1 MTTALRLVLL
11 LGVTFAVARI
21 SAFAADARAIET
33 EIRQLDASRVDALLK
48 HDLKALEQLFAADMV
63 YVHSAGKID
72 TKKPYLASLA
82 AGNLT
87 YISIRYDP
95 APGVLVAG
103 RETAV
108 VTGRATIEFKT
119 KAGQLNKRV
128 LTTTTVYARGG
139 RRVEGRVLPG
149 DAGGAVD
156 PNGMVHGC
164 LLWGT
169 GWTGWAG
176 FGAHT

>member
-1 MTTALRLVLL
+1 MKTALRLALVLAFP
-11 LGVTFAVARI
+11 FACSVV
-21 SAFAADARAIET
+21 SASAADTRAIET

-48 HDLKALEQLFAADMV
+48 NDLKALEQLFAEDMV

-72 TKKPYLASLA
+72 RKKPYLASLA

-87 YISIRYDP
+87 YLSIRYDP

-119 KAGQLNKRV
+119 KAGQLNQRV
-128 LTTTTVYARGG
+128 LTTTTVYARGA
-139 RRVEGRVLPG
+139 
-149 DAGGAVD
+149 AGWKVVSYQATPVV
-156 PNGMVHGC
+156 P
-164 LLWGT
+164 
-169 GWTGWAG
+169 
-176 FGAHT
+176 

>member
-1 MTTALRLVLL
+1 MKITRRVALFLALTSA
-11 LGVTFAVARI
+11 LGVAA
-21 SAFAADARAIET
+21 APAADVRAVEA
-33 EIRQLDASRVDALLK
+33 EIRQLDAGRIEALLK
-48 HDLKALEQLFAADMV
+48 NDLKALEQLFAEDMV

-72 TKKPYLASLA
+72 SKKPYLASLA

-87 YISIRYDP
+87 YLSIRYDP

-128 LTTTTVYARGG
+128 LTTTTVYARGAASWK
-139 RRVEGRVLPG
+139 VVSYQATP
-149 DAGGAVD
+149 VV
-156 PNGMVHGC
+156 P
-164 LLWGT
+164 
-169 GWTGWAG
+169 
-176 FGAHT
+176 

>member
-1 MTTALRLVLL
+1 MKTVLRLALVH
-11 LGVTFAVARI
+11 VFTAVFGAATA
-21 SAFAADARAIET
+21 SAAADRAIEA
-33 EIRQLDASRVDALLK
+33 EIRRLDAGRIEALLK
-48 HDLKALEQLFAADMV
+48 NDLKSLEQLFAEDMV

-87 YISIRYDP
+87 YISIRYEP

-119 KAGQLNKRV
+119 KSGQLNKRV
-128 LTTTTVYARGG
+128 LTTTTVYARGAAG
-139 RRVEGRVLPG
+139 WKVVSYQATPNLP
-149 DAGGAVD
+149 
-156 PNGMVHGC
+156 
-164 LLWGT
+164 
-169 GWTGWAG
+169 
-176 FGAHT
+176 

>member
-1 MTTALRLVLL
+1 MKTALRLALVLAF
-11 LGVTFAVARI
+11 T
-21 SAFAADARAIET
+21 SAFGVVSASAADARAIET
-33 EIRQLDASRVDALLK
+33 EIRQLDAGRVEALLK
-48 HDLKALEQLFAADMV
+48 NDLKALEQLFAEDMV

-128 LTTTTVYARGG
+128 LTTTTVYARGA
-139 RRVEGRVLPG
+139 
-149 DAGGAVD
+149 AGWKVMSYQATPVV
-156 PNGMVHGC
+156 P
-164 LLWGT
+164 
-169 GWTGWAG
+169 
-176 FGAHT
+176 

>member
-1 MTTALRLVLL
+1 MKTAFRLALVLAFTSASGVVTAL
-11 LGVTFAVARI
+11 
-21 SAFAADARAIET
+21 AADARAIET
-33 EIRQLDASRVDALLK
+33 EIRQLDAGRVEALLK
-48 HDLKALEQLFAADMV
+48 NDLKALEQLFAEDMV

-128 LTTTTVYARGG
+128 LTTTTVYARGT
-139 RRVEGRVLPG
+139 
-149 DAGGAVD
+149 AGWKVVSYQATPVV
-156 PNGMVHGC
+156 P
-164 LLWGT
+164 
-169 GWTGWAG
+169 
-176 FGAHT
+176 

>member
-1 MTTALRLVLL
+1 MKTTRRVALLFALTSA
-11 LGVTFAVARI
+11 LGVGAAP
-21 SAFAADARAIET
+21 AADARAIET
-33 EIRQLDASRVDALLK
+33 EIRQLDAGRVDALLK
-48 HDLKALEQLFAADMV
+48 NDLKALEQLFAEDMV

-108 VTGRATIEFKT
+108 VTGLATIEFKT

-128 LTTTTVYARGG
+128 LTTTTVYARG
-139 RRVEGRVLPG
+139 
-149 DAGGAVD
+149 A
-156 PNGMVHGC
+156 
-164 LLWGT
+164 T
-169 GWTGWAG
+169 GWKVVSYQATPA
-176 FGAHT
+176 AP

>member
-1 MTTALRLVLL
+1 MKTALRLALVLTFTSAC
-11 LGVTFAVARI
+11 GVV
-21 SAFAADARAIET
+21 SAPAADARAIET
-33 EIRQLDASRVDALLK
+33 EIRQLDAGRVEALLK
-48 HDLKALEQLFAADMV
+48 NDLKALEQLFADDMV

-87 YISIRYDP
+87 YLSIRYDP

-128 LTTTTVYARGG
+128 LTTTTVYARGA
-139 RRVEGRVLPG
+139 
-149 DAGGAVD
+149 AGWKVVSYQATPVV
-156 PNGMVHGC
+156 P
-164 LLWGT
+164 
-169 GWTGWAG
+169 
-176 FGAHT
+176 

>member
-1 MTTALRLVLL
+1 MKTALRLACILAFTSAI
-11 LGVTFAVARI
+11 GVVPA
-21 SAFAADARAIET
+21 SAADARAIEA
-33 EIRQLDASRVDALLK
+33 EIRQLDAGRVEALLK
-48 HDLKALEQLFAADMV
+48 NDLKALERLFAEDMV

-119 KAGQLNKRV
+119 KSGQLNKRV
-128 LTTTTVYARGG
+128 LTTTTVYTRGA
-139 RRVEGRVLPG
+139 
-149 DAGGAVD
+149 AGWKVVSYQATPAV
-156 PNGMVHGC
+156 P
-164 LLWGT
+164 
-169 GWTGWAG
+169 
-176 FGAHT
+176 